1 MRISQLIALFLPLGS
16 LVKPAYAGPDVARGY
31 TSAEIKADLEPGWHQ
46 ANVMFVKDAQSCI
59 HEKFMVPSCP
69 DSSELVIEITIMATE
84 EPTAGTLKVVALD
97 SVAED
102 NGAPTYNFDFSDIH
116 ARKRQRD
123 NVQVIG
129 DMIMAYCDASL
140 STKPVPSCPTA
151 TPDHDT
157 AMSTSIPE
165 IPSECSTISFAASNV
180 STTVSCAAHVATPTA
195 DSGA

>member
-1 MRISQLIALFLPLGS
+1 MALFLPLGS
-16 LVKPAYAGPDVARGY
+16 LVKSAYAGLDVARGY

-69 DSSELVIEITIMATE
+69 ASSELVIEITIMATE

-97 SVAED
+97 SVGED
-102 NGAPTYNFDFSDIH
+102 NGAPAYNFDFSDIR

-129 DMIMAYCDASL
+129 DMIVAYCDTSL
-140 STKPVPSCPTA
+140 SGVSAHSTMPVPSCPIA
-151 TPDHDT
+151 TPNHGP
-157 AMSTSIPE
+157 AMSTSIPQA
-165 IPSECSTISFAASNV
+165 PSEGNTISFATSNV
-180 STTVSCAAHVATPTA
+180 STTVSCAAHVATTTT
-195 DSGA
+195 D